1 MSRLRY
7 NRGEAVAWLRAQ
19 CPAMDRFIAGCGP
32 LKLRVAKD
40 ADLFRALSAAI
51 IYQQLSGKAAAT
63 IHERFCALF
72 PGDRPEPGLVASLS
86 TASLRGAGLSN
97 NKTLAVRD
105 LAEKALDGSLPSR
118 RRMAQMDDG
127 AVIDALCR
135 VRGVGPWTAQMYL
148 IFNLGRPDV
157 MPATDLGVQK
167 GVQYA
172 YGLGALPPPD
182 DVLRQTR
189 HLAPYRSAAAWYFWL
204 AADTGLVAQA

>member
-7 NRGEAVAWLRAQ
+7 NRSEAVAWLRTQ

-32 LKLRVAKD
+32 LKLQVARD
-40 ADLFRALSAAI
+40 ADLFRALSSKI

-63 IHERFCALF
+63 IHGRFCDLF
-72 PGDRPEPGLVASLS
+72 PGGRPEPQRLVDLS
-86 TASLRGAGLSN
+86 AESLRGAGLSN

-105 LAEKALDGSLPSR
+105 LAAKSLDGSLPAR
-118 RRMAQMDDG
+118 RRMAQMDDQ
-127 AVIDALCR
+127 AVIEALCA

-172 YGLGALPPPD
+172 YGLGTLPAPD

-204 AADTGLVAQA
+204 AADTGLVA